1 MCVSEDVKE
10 DPDYRDA
17 LEIKE
22 GNEEVYKEMCAYI
35 LLGVFHLDQE
45 VSNNSSSDR
54 RKARSGARYF
64 GKRSFQE
71 KLRC

>member
-1 MCVSEDVKE
+1 MCGSEDVKE

-35 LLGVFHLDQE
+35 FVGCISIGSTSKQ
-45 VSNNSSSDR
+45 
-54 RKARSGARYF
+54 
-64 GKRSFQE
+64 
-71 KLRC
+71 